1 MEEIQHRPGQSEIN
15 SSFLDVLLTLAE
27 NVRLLVFGSLGVGLC
42 ALGIGFMVPQ
52 TYQSVSVLQADPSTA
67 SVMLTAAVLDP
78 VIVSLGLGKDI
89 ALDDARRK
97 LLGQIKTSVGRIDKL
112 LTLTVSARSP
122 QQAQAIAT
130 AVIQRTFQE
139 SRPKGTVRL
148 RLEAQLAEARARFK
162 NAQDVGQILFHQ
174 LDGAGT
180 GTNARAEV
188 ARGYAE
194 LLGATGAA
202 QNQIVVLEAQLE
214 GLSDAQLVQLPTLPE
229 NPSYPKKGLI
239 AIGATLATGLALL
252 VFIFIR
258 QSLRNTLVSDK
269 NSAKLLRIRKS
280 MGLG

>member
-1 MEEIQHRPGQSEIN
+1 
-15 SSFLDVLLTLAE
+15 
-27 NVRLLVFGSLGVGLC
+27 
-42 ALGIGFMVPQ
+42 
-52 TYQSVSVLQADPSTA
+52 
-67 SVMLTAAVLDP
+67 
-78 VIVSLGLGKDI
+78 LGLGKDI